1 VIRFTDTACQR
12 VLAFMDE
19 EGEEGL
25 SVRIDLRKSSPFA
38 PEYDLALVGP
48 EEISEE
54 DRSFD
59 QGGFRVY
66 ADAEAAEF
74 LDGAEIDWVETLQ
87 GSGFQIANP
96 NVRPLGSEP
105 PSGPLA
111 ERVERVLREQINPG
125 VASHGG
131 LVSLVDIRD
140 NVVFLRMGGGCQGC
154 GMASVTLTQGI
165 KEALRRAVPEIE
177 GVEDVT
183 DHAAGRNPYYA

>member
-1 VIRFTDTACQR
+1 MIRFTDTARQR
-12 VLAFMDE
+12 VLAFMEE

-25 SVRIDLRKSSPFA
+25 AVRIDLRKSSPFA
-38 PEYDLALVGP
+38 PEYDLALIGP

-54 DRSFD
+54 YRAFD
-59 QGGFRVY
+59 QDGFSLY
-66 ADAEAAEF
+66 AAPDAAEF
-74 LDGAEIDWVETLQ
+74 LEGSRIDWVESLQ
-87 GSGFQIANP
+87 GAGFRIDNP
-96 NVRPLGSEP
+96 NVKPLGSEP

-111 ERVERVLREQINPG
+111 ERVQRVLEEQINPG

-131 LVSLVDIRD
+131 HVSLIDIRE
-140 NVVFLRMGGGCQGC
+140 NVVFLQMGGGCQGC

-165 KEALRRAVPEIE
+165 KEALQRAVPEVA